1 VIKLLILGARKP
13 GWSEDEFFAH
23 YIDRHGP
30 LVAGSRSF
38 TRNCA
43 RYVQNYAMSKDASP
57 AIDGHCVDHDAIS
70 ELWFETFEAMG
81 ATYEDAKY
89 LKNVRPDELRF
100 SDFNSVSI
108 FACGEHEIKKL
119 QTGTEPDKAW
129 AHQPRYRLFV
139 FRSPRA
145 DRGLADF
152 QQAWLTAA
160 SVIQGVPAFERYVRR
175 YVQSHVADM
184 SASNLPGVNSDR
196 TAVVDEFTFVNGNDA
211 LEFGRAFHAHP
222 GIRSLTDKWT
232 HAQAH
237 RLFFARS
244 HPVFEDEAP

>member
-1 VIKLLILGARKP
+1 MVRDL
-13 GWSEDEFFAH
+13 
-23 YIDRHGP
+23 
-30 LVAGSRSF
+30 
-38 TRNCA
+38 
-43 RYVQNYAMSKDASP
+43 Q
-57 AIDGHCVDHDAIS
+57 
-70 ELWFETFEAMG
+70 AMG

-108 FACGEHEIKKL
+108 FACAEHEIKKL

-129 AHQPRYRLFV
+129 AHLPRYRLFA
-139 FRSPRA
+139 FRSPRT
-145 DRGLADF
+145 DKGSTDL

-160 SVIQGVPAFERYVRR
+160 SVIQGAPAFERYVRR

-196 TAVVDEFTFVNGNDA
+196 TAIVDEFTFANGNDA
-211 LEFGRAFHAHP
+211 LGFCRAFHAHP
-222 GIRSLTDKWT
+222 AIRSLTDKWT
-232 HAQAH
+232 HAQAL

>member
-1 VIKLLILGARKP
+1 VIKLVILAARKP

-30 LVAGSRSF
+30 LVAGSRGF

-43 RYVQNYAMSKDASP
+43 RYVQNYAISKGASP
-57 AIDGHCVDHDAIS
+57 AIEGHCIDRDAIS
-70 ELWFETFEAMG
+70 ELWFETPTAMG

-100 SDFNSVSI
+100 ADFHSVSL
-108 FACGEHEIKKL
+108 FVCEEHEIKRL

-129 AHQPRYRLFV
+129 AHQPRYRLFA

-145 DRGLADF
+145 AMGSADL

-160 SVIQGVPAFERYVRR
+160 SVMQGVPAFERYVRR
-175 YVQSHVADM
+175 YVQSQVANT
-184 SASNLPGVNSDR
+184 SALNLPSTNSDR
-196 TAVVDEFTFVNGNDA
+196 IAVVDEFTFQDGNDA
-211 LEFGRAFHAHP
+211 LGFWRAFHAHP
-222 GIRSLTDKWT
+222 AIRSLTDKWT
-232 HAQAH
+232 HAQAL